1 MSRLLNL
8 DLKQGGS
15 VLVEVDEAV
24 RGAVTRGG
32 KPAETV
38 TKVGETF
45 DEVLGQLAPVVRSIV
60 AQLRAA
66 ASEADQIEVE
76 FGVKLSTDANVI
88 IARMGG
94 EANLRVGLRWTLEG
108 PGRQSTGDA

>member
-1 MSRLLNL
+1 MARLVKLGL
-8 DLKQGGS
+8 EQGGS
-15 VLVEVDEAV
+15 VVVEVDEPV
-24 RGAVTRGG
+24 RGPVTRGG

-38 TKVGETF
+38 TQVGESL
-45 DEVLGQLAPVVRSIV
+45 DQVLGHLTPVVRSIV

-88 IARMGG
+88 IARMAG
-94 EANLRVGLRWTLEG
+94 EANFRVGLR
-108 PGRQSTGDA
+108 